1 MDTMDTRATITQL
14 LERIALG
21 DPEKIAE
28 LYADHVDWKLDWP
41 AGDHSRSVPWIRD
54 RSTRAGVA
62 EHFRLIAEHH
72 VAGRSSAEV
81 ESVLV
86 DGREVVVLGELRNT
100 AKPTGRSYV
109 AAFALH
115 LTVENGLITRHHV
128 YEDSLAVWDA
138 FRTGPAAPPD
148 AVVG

>member
-1 MDTMDTRATITQL
+1 MDTRETVTRL

-41 AGDHSRSVPWIRD
+41 PGDHSRSVPWIRD

-62 EHFRLIAEHH
+62 EHFRLIGEHH
-72 VAGRSSAEV
+72 VAGRSSAEI
-81 ESVLV
+81 EAVLV
-86 DGREVVVLGELRNT
+86 DGPDAVVLGELRNT

-115 LTVENGLITRHHV
+115 LTVEHGVITRHHV

-138 FRTGPAAPPD
+138 FQPGGPRGTG
-148 AVVG
+148 